1 MAEAEAGVFFDTN
14 VLLYLLSAD
23 AAKADRA
30 EELLAGGGTIS
41 VQVLNEF
48 ASVALR
54 KLGMNHGEVR
64 EALEP
69 VRTVCQVVP
78 ITLETHDEALRIAQ
92 RYGYAFYDALI
103 LGAARLA
110 GCGRVYSEDM
120 QAGQKIDRGLVIV
133 NPFAG

>member
-1 MAEAEAGVFFDTN
+1 MAGTEVFFDTN
-14 VLLYLLSAD
+14 ILLYLLSTD
-23 AAKADRA
+23 TAKADKA
-30 EELLAGGGTIS
+30 EELVAGGGMVS

-48 ASVALR
+48 AAVGLR
-54 KLGMNHGEVR
+54 KLGMSHGEVR
-64 EALEP
+64 EALDP
-69 VRTVCQVVP
+69 IRSVCKVVP
-78 ITLETHDEALRIAQ
+78 LTLETHDEALGIAQ

-120 QAGQKIDRGLVIV
+120 RDGQVIEEGLVIV